1 MEKGPTEVDCI
12 SLSYMAVGRLSVVEL
27 TFFSFCACAQQVLC
41 ALDCNP
47 QHQVSSSTLW
57 IFWRCSWERDQT
69 RGGEF
74 LLLLLHDGN
83 CCNICCK
90 LLRSRHSLHCITII
104 IIIIIICPLWSFFS
118 LLNGLVV
125 FLLRNSNAMGGDG
138 DESRLLQKR

>member
-27 TFFSFCACAQQVLC
+27 TFFSFCACAEQVLC
-41 ALDCNP
+41 TLDCNP

-57 IFWRCSWERDQT
+57 ILWRCSRERDQT
-69 RGGEF
+69 GGGEF

-90 LLRSRHSLHCITII
+90 LPRSRHSLHCITII
-104 IIIIIICPLWSFFS
+104 IIIIICLLWSFFS
-118 LLNGLVV
+118 LLNGLVIS
-125 FLLRNSNAMGGDG
+125 LLRNSYAMGGDG
-138 DESRLLQKR
+138 DESRLLQTR